1 MYLSQ
6 TSSTYGF
13 WSTFS
18 SNIKSWSVISLS
30 IFIRDDTIKLCFDE
44 LVTFLI
50 DVFLFRKKKSL
61 ENGSTFS
68 LLKIYAKQ
76 HSNTAAVKQKK
87 KKKKEVRVLRVNAID
102 KPRSLRPSKPGSS
115 ALQKNLVKLIR
126 W

>member
-1 MYLSQ
+1 M
-6 TSSTYGF
+6 F
-13 WSTFS
+13 
-18 SNIKSWSVISLS
+18 
-30 IFIRDDTIKLCFDE
+30 C
-44 LVTFLI
+44 
-50 DVFLFRKKKSL
+50 KKKSL
-61 ENGSTFS
+61 ENGSKTFS
-68 LLKIYAKQ
+68 LLKIHAKQ

>member
-50 DVFLFRKKKSL
+50 DVFLARKKKSL

-76 HSNTAAVKQKK
+76 HLNTAAVKQ

>member
-1 MYLSQ
+1 M
-6 TSSTYGF
+6 F
-13 WSTFS
+13 
-18 SNIKSWSVISLS
+18 
-30 IFIRDDTIKLCFDE
+30 C
-44 LVTFLI
+44 
-50 DVFLFRKKKSL
+50 KKKSL